1 MIAMMLNP
9 NPRVLSISELTHR
22 IKGILSE
29 EIGSVVVQGEISNI
43 KRYSSGHTYFVLK
56 DERAQLNAV
65 LFAGARAQ
73 LNVESC
79 LKDGQ
84 LVRAGGQISV
94 FEGRGQYQLIVR
106 KIEGAGIGQLL
117 ERYEQ
122 LKKKLSEDGLFDQ
135 AHKQPLPLLP
145 GRIGVVT
152 SPSGAVIHDMLNVLR
167 RRFPN
172 MNVLLAPVKVQG
184 EGAAESIA
192 RAVRWLNES
201 CGEGSS
207 RQVDVIIVGR
217 GGGSLED
224 LWAFNEEIVARAIY
238 ESRIPVIS
246 AVGHE
251 VDYALSDF
259 VADLRAPTPSAA
271 AELVVRSRA
280 EFESLLQQRADQMK
294 RLLLQ
299 RCDIL
304 RHRLRRSA
312 SSPVLNHP
320 DQAMARYAQR
330 VDHLDMRL
338 RHAVRRELLRVR
350 GRYDRSCAGFNH
362 LRERKIDD
370 LRTRLGGYWEN
381 MRRCVQTRCLRLRDS
396 MEHHERQLL
405 LLNPL
410 NILERGYSLTRTKDG
425 LLIRS
430 VADVKSGSVVLTM
443 LKDGKLISEVS
454 TVCID

>member
-1 MIAMMLNP
+1 MLSP
-9 NPRVLSISELTHR
+9 DPRVLSISELTHR
-22 IKGILSE
+22 IKGVLAE

-65 LFAGARAQ
+65 LFAGERVK
-73 LNVESC
+73 LKDDGC

-94 FEGRGQYQLIVR
+94 FEGRGQYQIIVR
-106 KIEGAGIGQLL
+106 KIEGAGVGQLL

-122 LKKKLSEDGLFDQ
+122 LKKKLSENGLFDQ

-145 GRIGVVT
+145 RRIGVVT

-201 CGEGSS
+201 CGEGSP
-207 RQVDVIIVGR
+207 RQVDVIIAGR

-259 VADLRAPTPSAA
+259 VADVRAPTPSAA
-271 AELVVRSRA
+271 AELVVRPRA
-280 EFESLLQQRADQMK
+280 EFESLLQQCADQMK

-304 RHRLRRSA
+304 RHRLRRSVY
-312 SSPVLNHP
+312 SPVLNHP
-320 DQAMARYAQR
+320 DQALARYAQR
-330 VDHLDMRL
+330 VDHLEMRL
-338 RHAVRRELLRVR
+338 RHAVRREILRVR
-350 GRYDRSCAGFNH
+350 GRYERSCAGFNH

-370 LRTRLGGYWEN
+370 LCGRLGGYSEN
-381 MRRCVQTRCLRLRDS
+381 MQRCVHTRCLRLRDS
-396 MEHHERQLL
+396 VEHYERQLL

-410 NILERGYSLTRTKDG
+410 KILERGYSLTRTKDG
-425 LLIRS
+425 LLVRS
-430 VADVKSGSVVLTM
+430 VADAKPGSVVHTM

-454 TVCID
+454 AVHTTD